1 MKRKVPA
8 IEPIAA
14 ICYHELMILGIDEV
28 GRGPWAG
35 PLVVGAVILG
45 GAEIDG
51 LDDSKK
57 LTKKR
62 REALDVEIREKAA
75 AWALGWV
82 SAQELDAIGMSEA
95 LRLATR
101 RAVEQI
107 QAQCR
112 QQNLAFSEIIIDG
125 KVNFLRGT
133 ALEKFVATIPKAD
146 GLIPSVSAASI
157 IAKVARDQ
165 FMAEQDAVYP
175 GYGFKSNAGY
185 GVAKHRAAIERLG
198 VTPLHRLSFAPLA
211 KYAVTPR
218 AVPQK
223 KSGQLYVGPRYF
235 SDGARAAELHQDA
248 INDSAE
254 AALIFSE
261 DTAPGSSV
269 NPDGDTTQ
277 SKPMTTR
284 QIGDKGEQAAADWL
298 TARGHEIVARNWRTR
313 YCEIDIVSVKG
324 EVLYFTEVK
333 YRKNDDFG
341 DGLAAITAKKQR
353 QMRFAAELFLAGKPE
368 CSGMAAKLLAA
379 SVSGDPPAVQAVV
392 EVN

>member
-1 MKRKVPA
+1 
-8 IEPIAA
+8 
-14 ICYHELMILGIDEV
+14 MILGIDEV

-82 SAQELDAIGMSEA
+82 SAQELDDIGMSEA

-133 ALEKFVATIPKAD
+133 ALEKFAMTMPKAD

-157 IAKVARDQ
+157 VAKVARDQ

-175 GYGFKSNAGY
+175 GYGFASNAGY

-211 KYAVTPR
+211 KYADNKAKPR

-223 KSGQLYVGPRYF
+223 TVVQSGEPSVGYPQKIIRGPR
-235 SDGARAAELHQDA
+235 
-248 INDSAE
+248 
-254 AALIFSE
+254 
-261 DTAPGSSV
+261 
-269 NPDGDTTQ
+269 
-277 SKPMTTR
+277 KPMTTR

>member
-1 MKRKVPA
+1 MPA

-62 REALDVEIREKAA
+62 RQTLDALIRQQAA
-75 AWALGWV
+75 VWALGWV
-82 SAQELDAIGMSEA
+82 SAQELDDIGMSEA
-95 LRLATR
+95 LRLATL

-133 ALEKFVATIPKAD
+133 ALEKFVAAIPKAD

-218 AVPQK
+218 TVHRKTGAQSIEPPVGYPQK
-223 KSGQLYVGPRYF
+223 IIRGPR
-235 SDGARAAELHQDA
+235 
-248 INDSAE
+248 
-254 AALIFSE
+254 
-261 DTAPGSSV
+261 
-269 NPDGDTTQ
+269 
-277 SKPMTTR
+277 KPMTTR

-379 SVSGDPPAVQAVV
+379 SVSGDPPAIQAVV

>member
-1 MKRKVPA
+1 
-8 IEPIAA
+8 
-14 ICYHELMILGIDEV
+14 MILGIDEV

-82 SAQELDAIGMSEA
+82 SAQELDEAGMSEA

-101 RAVEQI
+101 RAVKQI
-107 QAQCR
+107 QAICHEKG
-112 QQNLAFSEIIIDG
+112 LHFDEIIIDG
-125 KVNFLRGT
+125 TVNFLCGT
-133 ALEKFVATIPKAD
+133 ALERYVTVMAKAD

-157 IAKVARDQ
+157 VAKVARDQ
-165 FMAEQDAVYP
+165 FMAEQAAVYP
-175 GYGFKSNAGY
+175 GYGFASNAGY

-211 KYAVTPR
+211 KYADKPR
-218 AVPQK
+218 ESPQK

-235 SDGARAAELHQDA
+235 SDGARAAKLHQDA

-254 AALIFSE
+254 AVLIFSG

-277 SKPMTTR
+277 SEPMTTR

-298 TARGHEIVARNWRTR
+298 TERGHEIVARNWRTR

-341 DGLAAITAKKQR
+341 DGLAAITAKKQW
-353 QMRFAAELFLAGKPE
+353 QMRFAAELFLADKPE

>member
-1 MKRKVPA
+1 MPA

-62 REALDVEIREKAA
+62 REALDALIRQQAV

-82 SAQELDAIGMSEA
+82 SAQELDDIGMSEA

-133 ALEKFVATIPKAD
+133 ALEKFVMTMPKAD

-157 IAKVARDQ
+157 VAKVARDQ
-165 FMAEQDAVYP
+165 FMAEQAAAYP
-175 GYGFKSNAGY
+175 GYGFASNAGY

-211 KYAVTPR
+211 KYTVTPR

-223 KSGQLYVGPRYF
+223 KSGVQSIELPVGYPQKRIRGPRKV
-235 SDGARAAELHQDA
+235 
-248 INDSAE
+248 
-254 AALIFSE
+254 ALIFSG
-261 DTAPGSSV
+261 DTAPDSSV

-298 TARGHEIVARNWRTR
+298 AADGHEIIARNWRTR

>member
-1 MKRKVPA
+1 
-8 IEPIAA
+8 
-14 ICYHELMILGIDEV
+14 MILGIDEV

-62 REALDVEIREKAA
+62 RQALDALIRQQAA

-82 SAQELDAIGMSEA
+82 STQELDDIGMSEA

-101 RAVEQI
+101 RAVKQI
-107 QAQCR
+107 QAICHEKG
-112 QQNLAFSEIIIDG
+112 LHFDEIIIDG
-125 KVNFLRGT
+125 TVNFLRGT
-133 ALEKFVATIPKAD
+133 ALEKFAMTMPKAD

-157 IAKVARDQ
+157 VAKVARDQ
-165 FMAEQDAVYP
+165 FMAEQAAVYP
-175 GYGFKSNAGY
+175 GYGFASNAGY

-211 KYAVTPR
+211 KYADNKAKPR

-223 KSGQLYVGPRYF
+223 TVVQSGEPSVGYPQKIIRGPR
-235 SDGARAAELHQDA
+235 
-248 INDSAE
+248 
-254 AALIFSE
+254 
-261 DTAPGSSV
+261 
-269 NPDGDTTQ
+269 
-277 SKPMTTR
+277 KPMTTR

-324 EVLYFTEVK
+324 KVLYFTEVK

>member
-1 MKRKVPA
+1 M

-14 ICYHELMILGIDEV
+14 ICYHKLMILGIDEV

-82 SAQELDAIGMSEA
+82 SAQELDDIGMSEA

-298 TARGHEIVARNWRTR
+298 TADGNEIVARNWRTR

-324 EVLYFTEVK
+324 EALYFTEVK

-379 SVSGDPPAVQAVV
+379 SVSGDSPAVQVVV